1 MTSSFYCH
9 FCKQRILGFVN
20 DGCTVCKKRK
30 LKKHLRYIFYS
41 KCLLGIELPIEI
53 IIMIA
58 KKCSHNNN
66 DDVKIYDIN
75 NDCYRSSIH
84 SGITQIIKDS
94 N

>member
-1 MTSSFYCH
+1 MTSSFYCYSCQQH
-9 FCKQRILGFVN
+9 ILGFIS
-20 DGCTVCKKRK
+20 DGCTVCKKKRFQ
-30 LKKHLRYIFYS
+30 KHLRFIFYF

-58 KKCSHNNN
+58 KRCSDDD

-75 NDCYRSSIH
+75 NNCYRSSIH